1 MEESAAPPAD
11 AAPARSS
18 STHPLGVL
26 FQLDDEILRMTRRR
40 LGAPPMVAL
49 ATLLSRFGEHAA
61 GWVVLGAAG
70 YLRGRRRNDWLA
82 GTTGVFVA
90 HGFGVL
96 VKRIVR
102 RERPQLPDVPALVS
116 TRGRLSFPSAHS
128 CSTAAA
134 AVGYAPLLGWP
145 VMGTALAGMSVSR
158 VLLGV
163 HYPSDVAAGVIGGAV
178 CARMVRAGLVRSDNE
193 VDS

>member
-1 MEESAAPPAD
+1 
-11 AAPARSS
+11 
-18 STHPLGVL
+18 
-26 FQLDDEILRMTRRR
+26 
-40 LGAPPMVAL
+40 MVAL
-49 ATLLSRFGEHAA
+49 STLLSRFGEHAA

-82 GTTGVFVA
+82 GTTGVVVA

>member
-1 MEESAAPPAD
+1 MD
-11 AAPARSS
+11 ALA
-18 STHPLGVL
+18 
-26 FQLDDEILRMTRRR
+26 QLDGDILRVTRRR
-40 LGAPPMVAL
+40 LGAPPVVAL
-49 ATLLSRFGEHAA
+49 ATLLSHFGEHAA
-61 GWVVLGAAG
+61 GWLVLGAAG
-70 YLRGRRRNDWLA
+70 YLRGRRRNDWLT
-82 GTTGVFVA
+82 GTTGVVVA
-90 HGFGVL
+90 HGVGVL

-102 RERPQLPDVPALVS
+102 RERPQLPDVPALVP

-178 CARMVRAGLVRSDNE
+178 CARMVRACLVRSDNE